1 MDDRSFRLDRVLFQ
15 LALMTEF
22 AKFKRILG
30 NVGEWGRGCH
40 HVEHAEEYDLNERRL
55 LPRSP
60 STSSPA
66 SVCFLLSISFL
77 F

>member
-1 MDDRSFRLDRVLFQ
+1 MIQAGTFSIQ
-15 LALMTEF
+15 LSLMTNL
-22 AKFKRILG
+22 KMIVGNLG
-30 NVGEWGRGCH
+30 EGGTGCH

-60 STSSPA
+60 STSLSA